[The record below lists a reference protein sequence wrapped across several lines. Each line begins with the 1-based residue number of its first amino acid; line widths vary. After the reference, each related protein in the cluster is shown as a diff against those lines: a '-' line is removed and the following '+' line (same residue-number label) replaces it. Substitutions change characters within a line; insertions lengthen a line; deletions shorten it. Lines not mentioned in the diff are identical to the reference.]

1 MTPKANGSR
10 YIGNKNSKKF
20 HRPDC
25 RWAAE
30 IAPHNRVEFKSR
42 EEAVAA
48 GYVPCKVCRP

>member
-1 MTPKANGSR
+1 MPTGSGGG

-30 IAPHNRVEFKSR
+30 IAPHNRVEFRSR
-42 EEAVAA
+42 EEAVKA

>member
-1 MTPKANGSR
+1 M
-10 YIGNKNSKKF
+10 GNKNSKKF

-30 IAPHNRVEFKSR
+30 IAPQNQVEFRSR
-42 EEAVAA
+42 EEAVKA